1 MGFCI
6 FSRKLFTMKIFKYIL
21 FCSVLI
27 SSCSSKKTITNKAS
41 NSDDSIVRIAN
52 DELEYEII
60 IFDPGFSTWLN
71 SVAQPEGYY
80 TQEFLEVRNRQYVVA
95 WNQRVQ
101 QPLTY
106 GNLYAMVIDYDPN
119 IDYGYEVNYKLY
131 NYFIYFQLT
140 NKQQLTSFV
149 PRI

>member
-1 MGFCI
+1 MKNI
-6 FSRKLFTMKIFKYIL
+6 KLIL
-21 FCSVLI
+21 FCFFI
-27 SSCSSKKTITNKAS
+27 ITSCSSKKNITNNESKL
-41 NSDDSIVRIAN
+41 DDSIVRIAN
-52 DELEYEII
+52 EELEYEII

-80 TQEFLEVRNRQYVVA
+80 TQEFLEIRNRLYVLE

>member
-1 MGFCI
+1 MKNL
-6 FSRKLFTMKIFKYIL
+6 KLIL
-21 FCSVLI
+21 FCFFI
-27 SSCSSKKTITNKAS
+27 ITSCSSKKNITNNESKL
-41 NSDDSIVRIAN
+41 DDSIVRIAN
-52 DELEYEII
+52 EELEYEII

-80 TQEFLEVRNRQYVVA
+80 TQEFLEIRNRLYVLE